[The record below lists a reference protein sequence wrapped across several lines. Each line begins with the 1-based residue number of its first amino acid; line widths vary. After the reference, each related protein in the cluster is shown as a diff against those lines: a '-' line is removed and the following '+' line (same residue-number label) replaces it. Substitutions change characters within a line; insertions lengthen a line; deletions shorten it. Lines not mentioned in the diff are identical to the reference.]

1 MNPTIVL
8 VALAAAIVAAL
19 AASVWTR
26 RRQQAEW
33 TRLRAEM
40 QGLLASQSQSVASQ
54 LGQLSQ
60 SVVQQLGQ
68 VSQQVQSG
76 LASTGSLVSDAQRAV
91 SERLESSTSVIR
103 DLQRQLGE
111 VQQSGRDLSA
121 AAHMM
126 ESVLGGTKSRGT
138 LGEVALG
145 RLLADTLPQGA
156 YTEQHRFS
164 TGEIV
169 DAVVRFRDKLLPID
183 SKFPLDDYR
192 RLVEVGEE
200 ARKGFS
206 QAVLRHADS
215 IARKYIVPGEGT
227 LDIALMFVPSEGIYY
242 ELLRSADTKGV
253 PLDEYCRKKGVL
265 AVSPSTLYAHLSVVL
280 MGLRGMQIEENARHL
295 LGSLAGLKKQWDN
308 FAEVYEKMGTHLRN
322 AQQSY
327 ADADRRLERARA
339 ELDQMQ
345 QGSLPTAAAAPAL
358 EPAEK

>member
-1 MNPTIVL
+1 
-8 VALAAAIVAAL
+8 
-19 AASVWTR
+19 
-26 RRQQAEW
+26 
-33 TRLRAEM
+33 
-40 QGLLASQSQSVASQ
+40 
-54 LGQLSQ
+54 
-60 SVVQQLGQ
+60 
-68 VSQQVQSG
+68 
-76 LASTGSLVSDAQRAV
+76 
-91 SERLESSTSVIR
+91 VIR
-103 DLQRQLGE
+103 ELQRQLGE

-156 YTEQHRFS
+156 FTEQHRFS

-169 DAVVRFRDKLLPID
+169 DAVVRFRDKILPID

-206 QAVLRHADS
+206 QSVRAHADS

-280 MGLRGMQIEENARHL
+280 MGLRGMQIEENARRL
-295 LGSLAGLKKQWDN
+295 LSSMAGLKKHWDN

-345 QGSLPTAAAAPAL
+345 QGSLPTAATPAL
-358 EPAEK
+358 EPAQK